1 MPQRKKTVSRPDV
14 AKVVRKAATKAAA
27 AAQAGQMKEAWK
39 ATVDAYSAA
48 EGEVERQVKD
58 LVKKGRLSA
67 SEAKDML
74 QDLTVRF
81 TKERKKAMREVE
93 GQVKEFRHRLDK
105 ERKVVGRVVDD
116 AVRAALAAFNIP
128 SRGEVAE
135 LTRKVDELSR
145 KIDSIKKPSAS
156 GRRTT
161 RGRRVV
167 ARPSASV

>member
-1 MPQRKKTVSRPDV
+1 
-14 AKVVRKAATKAAA
+14 
-27 AAQAGQMKEAWK
+27 
-39 ATVDAYSAA
+39 
-48 EGEVERQVKD
+48 
-58 LVKKGRLSA
+58 
-67 SEAKDML
+67 ML

-93 GQVKEFRHRLDK
+93 GQVKELRHRVEK
-105 ERKVVGRVVDD
+105 ERKAAGRMVDD

-145 KIDSIKKPSAS
+145 KIDSIKRPSTA
-156 GRRTT
+156 RRTT
-161 RGRRVV
+161 RARRSVV